1 MPRKDPLV
9 YDKAMKLLAVI
20 TLLFFA
26 LAQPVAAR
34 NHKPR
39 VVGDK
44 SSESYRIGN
53 RAYLSGDYATALRF
67 FRPLAK
73 EGHRKAQKTVG
84 WMYATGRGLPR
95 GYVMAFAW
103 LSVAVENGDQTA
115 GRNLYTIESRLSEA
129 GLKEARKLAKGCIKN
144 LKSCPE

>member
-1 MPRKDPLV
+1 MPSKGPLV
-9 YDKAMKLLAVI
+9 YDKAMKLLALI
-20 TLLFFA
+20 TALLVA

-44 SSESYRIGN
+44 SSETYRIGN
-53 RAYLSGDYATALRF
+53 KAYLSGDYAMALRYL
-67 FRPLAK
+67 RPLAK

-84 WMYATGRGLPR
+84 WMYATGRGLPKD
-95 GYVMAFAW
+95 YVKAFAW
-103 LSVAVENGDQTA
+103 LSVAVENGDRTA
-115 GRNLYTIESRLSEA
+115 GRNLSTMERRLDKA

>member
-1 MPRKDPLV
+1 MA
-9 YDKAMKLLAVI
+9 YNKAVKLLALI

-53 RAYLSGDYATALRF
+53 RAYLSGNYAMALRY

-73 EGHRKAQKTVG
+73 KGHNKAQKTIG
-84 WMYATGRGLPR
+84 WMYATGRGLPQD
-95 GYVMAFAW
+95 YVKAFAW
-103 LSVAVENGDQTA
+103 LSVAVENGDRTA
-115 GRNLYTIESRLSEA
+115 GRNLDTMERRLDKA

-144 LKSCPE
+144 IKNCPEM

>member
-1 MPRKDPLV
+1 MA
-9 YDKAMKLLAVI
+9 YNKAMKLLALI

-39 VVGDK
+39 AVGDK
-44 SSESYRIGN
+44 SAELYRLGN
-53 RAYLSGDYATALRF
+53 RGYLSGNYAMALRYL
-67 FRPLAK
+67 RPLAK
-73 EGHRKAQKTVG
+73 EGHRKAQKTIG

-95 GYVMAFAW
+95 DYVMAFTW

>member
-53 RAYLSGDYATALRF
+53 RAYLSGNYAMALRYLM
-67 FRPLAK
+67 PLAK

-84 WMYATGRGLPR
+84 WMYATGRGLPQD
-95 GYVMAFAW
+95 YVKAFAW
-103 LSVAVENGDQTA
+103 LSVAVENGDRTA
-115 GRNLYTIESRLSEA
+115 GRNLYTMESRLDKA